1 MTGIVSRG
9 DVGDECHAS
18 HEEFRLRGGDCGVR
32 NCELYHDLVIRNAA
46 IKPVFMRCFD
56 RR

>member
-1 MTGIVSRG
+1 MTEIVSRG

-32 NCELYHDLVIRNAA
+32 NCELYHDLVIRNGA